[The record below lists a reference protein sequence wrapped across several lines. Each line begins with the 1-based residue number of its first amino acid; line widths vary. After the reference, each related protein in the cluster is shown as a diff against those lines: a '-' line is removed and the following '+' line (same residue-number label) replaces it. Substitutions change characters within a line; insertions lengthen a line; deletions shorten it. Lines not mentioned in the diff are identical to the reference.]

1 MRVLRTAAGRRA
13 LHLALLVGGLL
24 ALGFLCG
31 GRAQAAEGTPS
42 STSVVTQKAPLAEL
56 LTPHRATPP
65 PRKPVTGSVPVV
77 PVVPVVD
84 GVGEAVR
91 TVTGSVASTLTQT
104 LGDTLEQ
111 VSELPTRLPTLPVT
125 PPVTLPATP
134 VVQVPEPPVV
144 SGAPGSSPP
153 APVTSVPHPVEPR
166 QPVAHAAGPEKSRTT
181 PVAAAGAGSYGP
193 RYGAVPAAAERVA
206 HHAGHRAAPAGGA
219 PERPAPTGDPDGAL
233 GKSAADG
240 TSSRHGDMYAVTFVD
255 RAPLRLVPGAVARVD
270 ATATPERYRDI
281 PVFPG

>member
-1 MRVLRTAAGRRA
+1 MRVLRTVTGRRA

-42 STSVVTQKAPLAEL
+42 STPVVTQEAPPHEL
-56 LTPHRATPP
+56 LTPHRATP

-77 PVVPVVD
+77 PVAVVPVVD
-84 GVGEAVR
+84 GVGDVVR

-104 LGDTLEQ
+104 LGDTLQQ
-111 VSELPTRLPTLPVT
+111 VSELPTRLPTL
-125 PPVTLPATP
+125 PVTLPATP

-144 SGAPGSSPP
+144 SGSPGSSLP
-153 APVTSVPHPVEPR
+153 APVTSVPRPVEPR
-166 QPVAHAAGPEKSRTT
+166 QPVTHAAGHEKSR
-181 PVAAAGAGSYGP
+181 PSAVAAVAGAVSYGP
-193 RYGAVPAAAERVA
+193 RYGVVPAAAEQVT
-206 HHAGHRAAPAGGA
+206 HHAGHRAARAGGA
-219 PERPAPTGDPDGAL
+219 PERPAPTGDPDGVL
-233 GKSAADG
+233 GKSAVDG
-240 TSSRHGDMYAVTFVD
+240 TAFRHGDMYAVTFVD

-270 ATATPERYRDI
+270 AAGTPDRYRDI

>member
-1 MRVLRTAAGRRA
+1 MRVLRTVTGRRA

-31 GRAQAAEGTPS
+31 GRAQAAEGAPS
-42 STSVVTQKAPLAEL
+42 ATSVVTHKAPPAEL

-77 PVVPVVD
+77 PVVD

-91 TVTGSVASTLTQT
+91 TATGSVASTLTQT
-104 LGDTLEQ
+104 LGDTLQQ

-144 SGAPGSSPP
+144 SGAPGSSLP

-166 QPVAHAAGPEKSRTT
+166 QPVTHAAGHERSRPAT
-181 PVAAAGAGSYGP
+181 VAAVAGAVSYGP
-193 RYGAVPAAAERVA
+193 RYGVVPAAPEQVT

-240 TSSRHGDMYAVTFVD
+240 TASRHGDMYAVTFAD
-255 RAPLRLVPGAVARVD
+255 RAPLRLVPGAVVRVD
-270 ATATPERYRDI
+270 AAGTPERYRDI